1 MKSFS
6 KTIFRMFK
14 SNKGRFIANFLIV
27 LLSIALS
34 SGLACLPTMYTDSYL
49 QNYEEKNTPDIIL
62 KSKSN
67 VGFTIDDINK
77 VKENE
82 DISTTLLTT
91 LDIEQDSNI
100 YRLYFVDFTSEIS
113 KLDLVNGT
121 LPIEDYSFNVDYQTG
136 DISITATA
144 VSEIGNKNRNSYNI
158 NDTLNIV
165 IENMMTMTFDITI
178 TGNVNSS
185 LYNSV
190 QKENATLVD
199 ENNELIEDK
208 YVNAIIYLDQ
218 SVVDRILPKTD
229 MYIVYKN
236 KANYFS
242 KKYQEEM
249 DTHKEELL
257 NEFGED
263 KVSALTLEENISYA
277 LYKNYN
283 DKVQAIAYIFPFFFI
298 LVCALVNLITITK
311 LIKDERNM
319 IATYTSL
326 GISKH
331 KIVLKYFLF
340 TLFSTLL
347 GAIIGLGI
355 GIPVLPTVIESA
367 YAAVFEMGTLNYL
380 AMSWYGFMCAGLL
393 VLVALGV
400 TLGSALSYLKET
412 PASLMKQKSPK
423 PGKKILLQRIKFIWN
438 HLSFKYKSSFRNIF
452 RQKKNLILTSL
463 SIIGSTLL
471 VLIGFSLMD
480 VSNSLVNDD
489 LFSNVASSMGSI
501 SFVIIAFAISM
512 AVVVIYSL
520 ANMNIGDRERELAT
534 LKVLGY
540 KDVECSFY
548 TFREIL
554 IISIFAV
561 IVGLPISAGII
572 AFVFD
577 YLEFGSIADVRWI
590 SYLYTVIIVL
600 GTTMIV
606 NLLLY
611 SKIKKIDMN
620 NSLKI
625 LE

>member
-100 YRLYFVDFTSEIS
+100 YRLYFVDFTSDIS
-113 KLDLVNGT
+113 KLDLVNGS
-121 LPIEDYSFNVDYQTG
+121 LPSEDYSFNVDYQTG

-144 VSEIGNKNRNSYNI
+144 VSEIGSKNRNSYNI

-165 IENMMTMTFDITI
+165 IENVMTMTFDITI

-236 KANYFS
+236 KSNYFS

-249 DTHKEELL
+249 DIHKEELL

-438 HLSFKYKSSFRNIF
+438 NLSFKYKSSFRNIF

>member
-82 DISTTLLTT
+82 GISTTLLTT
-91 LDIEQDSNI
+91 LDIEQGSNI
-100 YRLYFVDFTSEIS
+100 YRLYFVDFTSDIS
-113 KLDLVNGT
+113 KLDLVNGS
-121 LPIEDYSFNVDYQTG
+121 LPSEDYSFNVDYQTG

-165 IENMMTMTFDITI
+165 IENVMTMTFDITI

-236 KANYFS
+236 KSNYFS

-249 DTHKEELL
+249 DIHKEELL
-257 NEFGED
+257 NQFGED
-263 KVSALTLEENISYA
+263 NVSALTLEENISYA

-311 LIKDERNM
+311 LIKDERSV

-438 HLSFKYKSSFRNIF
+438 NLSFKYKSSFRNIF

>member
-208 YVNAIIYLDQ
+208 YVNAIIYLNQ

-438 HLSFKYKSSFRNIF
+438 NLSFKYKSSFRNIF

>member
-100 YRLYFVDFTSEIS
+100 YRLYFVDFTSDIS
-113 KLDLVNGT
+113 KLDLVNGS
-121 LPIEDYSFNVDYQTG
+121 LPSEDYSFNVDYQTG

-144 VSEIGNKNRNSYNI
+144 VSEIGSKNRNSFNI
-158 NDTLNIV
+158 GDTLNIV

-208 YVNAIIYLDQ
+208 YVNAIIYLNQ

-438 HLSFKYKSSFRNIF
+438 NLSFKYKSSFRNIF

>member
-82 DISTTLLTT
+82 GISTTLLTT

-121 LPIEDYSFNVDYQTG
+121 LPIEDYSFDVDYQTG

-165 IENMMTMTFDITI
+165 IENVMTMTFDITI

-208 YVNAIIYLDQ
+208 YVNAIIYLNQ

-393 VLVALGV
+393 VIVALGV

>member
-91 LDIEQDSNI
+91 LDIEQGSNI

-208 YVNAIIYLDQ
+208 YVNAIIYLNQ

>member
-62 KSKSN
+62 KSKSS
-67 VGFTIDDINK
+67 VGFTIDDMNK
-77 VKENE
+77 VNE
-82 DISTTLLTT
+82 DESISTTLLTT
-91 LDIEQDSNI
+91 LDIQQDGNI
-100 YRLYFVDFTSEIS
+100 YRLYFIDFTSDIS
-113 KLDLVNGT
+113 KLDLVSGT
-121 LPIEDYSFNVDYQTG
+121 LPSEDYGFNVDYQTG
-136 DISITATA
+136 DINIIATA

-158 NDTLNIV
+158 NDTLNIA
-165 IENMMTMTFDITI
+165 IESTLNLTFDITI

-218 SVVDRILPKTD
+218 SVVDGILPKTD

-236 KANYFS
+236 KSNYFS
-242 KKYQEEM
+242 KKYKEEM
-249 DTHKEELL
+249 DRHKEEWL

-283 DKVQAIAYIFPFFFI
+283 DKVKAIAYIFPFFFI

-311 LIKDERNM
+311 LIKDERGM
-319 IATYTSL
+319 IATYSSL

-355 GIPVLPTVIESA
+355 GIPVLPTVIKSA

-393 VLVALGV
+393 VVVALCV

-561 IVGLPISAGII
+561 VVGLPISAGII

-577 YLEFGSIADVRWI
+577 YLEFAR
-590 SYLYTVIIVL
+590 
-600 GTTMIV
+600 
-606 NLLLY
+606 
-611 SKIKKIDMN
+611 
-620 NSLKI
+620 
-625 LE
+625 

>member
-62 KSKSN
+62 KSKSS
-67 VGFTIDDINK
+67 VGFTIDDMNK
-77 VKENE
+77 VNE
-82 DISTTLLTT
+82 DESISTTLLTT
-91 LDIEQDSNI
+91 LDIQQDGNI
-100 YRLYFVDFTSEIS
+100 YRLYFIDFTSDIS
-113 KLDLVNGT
+113 KLDLVSGT
-121 LPIEDYSFNVDYQTG
+121 LPSEDYGFNVDYQTG
-136 DISITATA
+136 DINIIATA

-158 NDTLNIV
+158 NDTLNIA
-165 IENMMTMTFDITI
+165 IESTLNLTFDITI

-218 SVVDRILPKTD
+218 SVVDGILPKTD

-236 KANYFS
+236 KSNYFS
-242 KKYQEEM
+242 KKYKEEM
-249 DTHKEELL
+249 DRHKEEWL

-283 DKVQAIAYIFPFFFI
+283 DKVKAIAYIFPFFFI

-311 LIKDERNM
+311 LIKDERGM
-319 IATYTSL
+319 IATYSSL

-355 GIPVLPTVIESA
+355 GIPVLPTVIKSA

-393 VLVALGV
+393 VVVALCV

-561 IVGLPISAGII
+561 VVGLPISAGII

>member
-236 KANYFS
+236 KSNYFS

-438 HLSFKYKSSFRNIF
+438 NLSFKYKSSFRNIF

>member
-82 DISTTLLTT
+82 GISTTLLTT
-91 LDIEQDSNI
+91 LDIEQGSNI
-100 YRLYFVDFTSEIS
+100 YRLYFVDFTSDIS
-113 KLDLVNGT
+113 KLDLVNGS
-121 LPIEDYSFNVDYQTG
+121 LPSEDYSFNVDYQTG

-165 IENMMTMTFDITI
+165 IENVMTMTFDITI

-236 KANYFS
+236 KSNYFS

-249 DTHKEELL
+249 DIHKEELL
-257 NEFGED
+257 NQFGED
-263 KVSALTLEENISYA
+263 NVSALTLEENISYA

-311 LIKDERNM
+311 LIKDERSV

-393 VLVALGV
+393 VIVALGV

>member
-82 DISTTLLTT
+82 GISTTLLTT

-236 KANYFS
+236 KSNYFS

-438 HLSFKYKSSFRNIF
+438 NLSFKYKSSFRNIF